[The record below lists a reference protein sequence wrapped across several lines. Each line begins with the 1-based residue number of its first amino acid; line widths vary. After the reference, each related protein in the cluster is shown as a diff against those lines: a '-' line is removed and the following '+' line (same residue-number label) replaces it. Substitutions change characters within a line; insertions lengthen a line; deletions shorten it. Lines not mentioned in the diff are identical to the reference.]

1 MDPNQWRNFNLPY
14 GQSPPVGLGSGP
26 PRLEMGPQQTGFTSG
41 AQVLSQTLC
50 NLDVISVELSDQVL

>member
-14 GQSPPVGLGSGP
+14 GQPPPVGLGSGP

-41 AQVLSQTLC
+41 ENQTYC
-50 NLDVISVELSDQVL
+50 NLNGNA